1 MQLHRDREKFDTEGV
16 RLAVIGQ
23 GTPAHARDF
32 LASRDVEGLELYVDT
47 KRATYKAAGAKM
59 GGTQDLLSPTV
70 ALKAA
75 RTILR
80 SRVIQAPSY
89 YGGHPAQLGG
99 VMIVKPDGSV
109 PYLHL
114 ANDAGDNPPNSE
126 VLAAARAAAPGS

>member
-1 MQLHRDREKFDTEGV
+1 MQLHRDRRKFDAAGV

-32 LASRDVEGLELYVDT
+32 QASRKVDGLELYVDT
-47 KRATYKAAGAKM
+47 ERATYKAAGTKM
-59 GGTQDLLSPTV
+59 GGAQDLLSPGV
-70 ALKAA
+70 GLKAA
-75 RTILR
+75 RAMLR

-114 ANDAGDNPPNSE
+114 ADDAGDNPPNSE
-126 VLAAARAAAPGS
+126 VLAQARAAAA